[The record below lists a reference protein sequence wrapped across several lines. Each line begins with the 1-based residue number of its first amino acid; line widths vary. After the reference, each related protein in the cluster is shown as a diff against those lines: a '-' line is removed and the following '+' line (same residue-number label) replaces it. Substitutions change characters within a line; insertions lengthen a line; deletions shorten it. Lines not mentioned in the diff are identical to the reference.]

1 MSIYHLKQTG
11 QTPEIEFNIANGEIT
26 ISGKSYPENV
36 HDTFDDLLRHI
47 ENYNEKPCNPTTIN
61 FNWQYYNTA
70 TSKMIVKILL
80 ALKKDENN
88 LKVNWFCKT
97 EFSMMIEKGE
107 LIKEVMGLDMDIILE

>member
-1 MSIYHLKQTG
+1 MSIYNIQETA
-11 QTPEIEFNIANGEIT
+11 QTPEILFDLNKGELT

-47 ENYNEKPCNPTTIN
+47 ENYNQNPCNPTTIN
-61 FNWQYYNTA
+61 FKWQYYNTA

-88 LKVNWFCKT
+88 LKVNWFCKP

-107 LIKEVMGLDMDIILE
+107 LIKYVMELDMEIVSE